1 MAVRP
6 ATPWP
11 FAITSFTNTRVNGVS
26 KLTGGT
32 GGAPILQWQVAWG
45 LLAGEPQ
52 YYGDLNVSGSGPYT
66 GSGFISGLIPGKT
79 YYFWTRVR
87 NSVGWSD
94 FSGRT
99 DIKMKDTPNPPKP
112 PTFERITQNSI
123 YAIVTPTFNGLS
135 TITSYSLVYGLSPTN
150 SENLVVNN
158 GPNPIFRL
166 VNLDPGKTYYFWGR
180 ASNIYGASDWSAR
193 SQVDLIAGAW
203 VKTGVWHWQRAVPY
217 VFSGGTWKLAQP
229 YVKRGN
235 VWKQT
240 VN

>member
-11 FAITSFTNTRVNGVS
+11 FSVTSWTNTRVNGVT

-66 GSGFISGLIPGKT
+66 GSGFISGLTPGKT

-87 NSVGWSD
+87 NSAGWSD

-99 DIKMKDTPNPPKP
+99 DIRMKDSPGPPKP
-112 PTFERITQNSI
+112 PTFNRITQNSI
-123 YAIVTPTFNGLS
+123 IAIVTPGFNGFS
-135 TITSYSLVYGLSPTN
+135 SITGYSLVYGTSPTN
-150 SENLVVNN
+150 SSGLVIHQTA
-158 GPNPIFRL
+158 NPIFRL
-166 VNLDPGKTYYFWGR
+166 TNLDPGKRYYFWGR
-180 ASNIYGASDWSAR
+180 ATNVYGDGDWSAR

-203 VKTGVWHWQRAVPY
+203 VRLGFTWRRAVPY
-217 VFSGGTWKLAQP
+217 VNQNGYWKLAQP
-229 YVKRGN
+229 YVKRGSF
-235 VWKQT
+235 WKPT
-240 VN
+240 TN